1 MFFIPAK
8 VSEWLISLKQAA
20 DRSARATEAAL
31 SLLREELS
39 DLKAKVSAK
48 DEVISNLRI
57 QAERDRAN
65 QDWLKA
71 RVNQLE
77 FEKAALTKAKT
88 GLEIPYPTLQ
98 SEPSAIGQAEAGF
111 DDIGDQVAAVLGGQS
126 LGFDDL
132 GDAKADNVDQG

>member
-98 SEPSAIGQAEAGF
+98 SGPPAGGQAGF
-111 DDIGDQVAAVLGGQS
+111 DDIGDQVAAAFAGQS

-132 GDAKADNVDQG
+132 GDAKDDNVDQG